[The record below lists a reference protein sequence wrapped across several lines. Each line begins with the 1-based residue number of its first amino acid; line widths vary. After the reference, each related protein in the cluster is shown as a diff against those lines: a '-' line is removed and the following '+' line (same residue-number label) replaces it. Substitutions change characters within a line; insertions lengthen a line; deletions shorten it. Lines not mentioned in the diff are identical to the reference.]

1 MPERG
6 GFQARGSGFLWSRAR
21 KGTVLGTDVVSF
33 ALASISVPL
42 EDEDFQRSGKRQ
54 FNYVGPLSE
63 VVV

>member
-1 MPERG
+1 MELCPKG
-6 GFQARGSGFLWSRAR
+6 DCFGHGFSF
-21 KGTVLGTDVVSF
+21 F

-54 FNYVGPLSE
+54 FNYLGPLSE

>member
-6 GFQARGSGFLWSRAR
+6 DFQARGSGFLWSRAR

-54 FNYVGPLSE
+54 FNYVGSLSE

>member
-1 MPERG
+1 MPEKD
-6 GFQARGSGFLWSRAR
+6 GFQARGSGFLCSRAR
-21 KGTVLGTDVVSF
+21 KGAVLGTDVVSF